1 MGTRLQ
7 SAGRIRRA
15 SGMPP
20 MSIEPV
26 EQTAHRRVS
35 WIWIGLAVSLPLH
48 ALLLALLS
56 LFEVPIG
63 VPQARAEA
71 EVEYTLLD
79 LQPLEAAP
87 DATVAG
93 GEVSPEIRP
102 AGEDNNA
109 SDPTR
114 FGLPDPTG
122 NDGGEADAVSTG
134 AEGLFSSGGGGGSGG
149 LGEGSGAATTF
160 FGVSGRGR
168 RYGYV
173 VDKSGSMGMQ
183 GRMQRAKE
191 EIVRSISALPD
202 FASACITLFDDNFTT
217 LDRER
222 GFLKCRDDTVRQYRE
237 WIEKVAQGG
246 GTNPIPAFEF
256 LFTRPERPDV
266 VFFMSD
272 GEIPPDAADEILRLN
287 RRGPNTVI
295 HCIAFGQAAA
305 TAPLRR
311 IASETGGTFTVA
323 THGASP

>member
-1 MGTRLQ
+1 MCARLQ
-7 SAGRIRRA
+7 SVGRIRRA
-15 SGMPP
+15 SGTPP
-20 MSIEPV
+20 MPNEHEEP
-26 EQTAHRRVS
+26 TAQRRVS
-35 WIWIGLAVSLPLH
+35 WIWVGLAVSLPLH
-48 ALLLALLS
+48 ALLLAILA

-79 LQPLEAAP
+79 LQPLEVAP

-102 AGEDNNA
+102 AGEDRSA
-109 SDPTR
+109 SDPTQ

-122 NDGGEADAVSTG
+122 NERGDSDAVQAG

-183 GRMQRAKE
+183 GRMQRAKD

-222 GFLKCRDDTVRQYRE
+222 GFLKCRDDTVTRYRQ
-237 WIEKVAQGG
+237 WIEQVAQGG
-246 GTNPIPAFEF
+246 GTNPVPAFVF
-256 LFTRPERPDV
+256 LFSRPERPDV

-323 THGASP
+323 TPGGVQ